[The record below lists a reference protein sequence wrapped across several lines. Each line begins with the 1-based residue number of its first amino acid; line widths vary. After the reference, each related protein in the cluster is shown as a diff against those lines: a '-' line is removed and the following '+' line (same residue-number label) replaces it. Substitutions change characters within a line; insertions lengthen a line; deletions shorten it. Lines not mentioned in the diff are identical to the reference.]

1 MTLTVDY
8 FMTPVS
14 PYTYLGHER
23 LRALCARAGAQ
34 LVLRV
39 VDLGKVFPV
48 SGGVALKDR
57 APQRQAYRLQ
67 ELARWRDYLGMP
79 LTLQPRYFPVPPA
92 AASTL
97 ILAAAERH
105 GHDTAL
111 DLAFDCLRAVWA
123 EERNIAD
130 ADTLREIAQA
140 RGLDGTALLTQAA
153 SEDIAAT
160 FVQHTDE
167 AIARG
172 VFGAPTYALGN
183 ELFWGQDRLDFLE
196 RALARTSS
204 GGTGA
209 AAAGTQ

>member
-140 RGLDGTALLTQAA
+140 RGLDGTALLAHAA
-153 SEDIAAT
+153 GEGIGAT
-160 FVQHTDE
+160 FAQHTAE

>member
-14 PYTYLGHER
+14 PYVYLGHQR
-23 LRALCARAGAQ
+23 LRQICARTGAT
-34 LVLRV
+34 LRLRV
-39 VDLGKVFPV
+39 VDLGKIFPV

-79 LTLQPRYFPVPPA
+79 LTLQPRHFPVPPA

-105 GHDTAL
+105 GQDIAL

>member
-105 GHDTAL
+105 GQDIAL

-130 ADTLREIAQA
+130 PQVMTALIGEA
-140 RGLDGTALLTQAA
+140 GLDA
-153 SEDIAAT
+153 SAIAARRE
-160 FVQHTDE
+160 D
-167 AIARG
+167 AIAFYDTYTQEAQRQQ
-172 VFGAPTYALGN
+172 VFGAPWYVWQG
-183 ELFWGQDRLDFLE
+183 EPFWGQDRLDLLE
-196 RALARTSS
+196 RAIRR
-204 GGTGA
+204 G
-209 AAAGTQ
+209 

>member
-14 PYTYLGHER
+14 PYVYLGHQR
-23 LRALCARAGAQ
+23 LRQLCARTGAT
-34 LVLRV
+34 LRLRV

-67 ELARWRDYLGMP
+67 ELARWRDFLGMP

-105 GHDTAL
+105 GQDIAL

-140 RGLDGTALLTQAA
+140 RGLDGAALLTQAA
-153 SEDIAAT
+153 SDGIAAT
-160 FVQHTDE
+160 FAQHTDE

-183 ELFWGQDRLDFLE
+183 ELFWGQDRLDFVE
-196 RALARTSS
+196 RALARTAS
-204 GGTGA
+204 GSAGA
-209 AAAGTQ
+209 AAAGAQ

>member
-1 MTLTVDY
+1 MTLTVDC

-14 PYTYLGHER
+14 PYVYLGHQR
-23 LRALCARAGAQ
+23 LRQICARTGAT
-34 LVLRV
+34 LRLRV

-67 ELARWRDYLGMP
+67 ELARWRDFLGMP

-105 GHDTAL
+105 GQDIAL

-140 RGLDGTALLTQAA
+140 RGLDGAALLTQAA
-153 SEDIAAT
+153 SDGIAAT
-160 FVQHTDE
+160 FAQHTDE

-183 ELFWGQDRLDFLE
+183 ELFWGQDRLDFVE
-196 RALARTSS
+196 RALARTAS
-204 GGTGA
+204 GSAGA
-209 AAAGTQ
+209 AAAGAQ

>member
-14 PYTYLGHER
+14 PYVYLGHQR
-23 LRALCARAGAQ
+23 LRQICARTGAT
-34 LVLRV
+34 LRLRV
-39 VDLGKVFPV
+39 VDLGKIFPV

-79 LTLQPRYFPVPPA
+79 LTLQPRHFPVPPA

>member
-14 PYTYLGHER
+14 PYVYLGHQR
-23 LRALCARAGAQ
+23 LRQICARTGAT
-34 LVLRV
+34 LRLRV

-67 ELARWRDYLGMP
+67 ELARWRDFLGVP

-105 GHDTAL
+105 GQDIAL

-140 RGLDGTALLTQAA
+140 RGLDGAALLTQAA
-153 SEDIAAT
+153 SDGIAAT
-160 FVQHTDE
+160 FAQHTDE

-183 ELFWGQDRLDFLE
+183 ELFWGQDRLDFVE
-196 RALARTSS
+196 RALARTAS
-204 GGTGA
+204 GSAGA
-209 AAAGTQ
+209 AAAGAQ